1 MQALNLSSVFGV
13 AFQANKELAKTAAY
27 FEAGRIINNKLV
39 SLIVPKLPMMVRGY
53 AQTSFGKLALANLFL
68 VAVQKFKPE
77 NQTLAKLGYAAVTN
91 AYTEAFEG
99 LNLEGL
105 IDNFL
110 GDSSIAQAVG
120 LVDKATTEAAA
131 Q

>member
-1 MQALNLSSVFGV
+1 MNALNLSDVFGV

-39 SLIVPKLPMMVRGY
+39 GLIVPKLPMMVRGY
-53 AQTSFGKLALANLFL
+53 AQTAFGKLALANLFL

-77 NQTLAKLGYAAVTN
+77 NAMLAKLGYAAVTQ

-105 IDNFL
+105 IDSFL
-110 GDSSIAQAVG
+110 GDSAIAKAAG
-120 LVDKATTEAAA
+120 LVDQAVAQTAA